1 MAHLD
6 ELMSA
11 IPDSGCIAIFP
22 TSDDVIIEY
31 YGKNYCGNLEQ
42 FSGYWY
48 VEGKGLDDARR
59 RSTDCISFWKKIQ
72 KKLRNN
78 NEDNT

>member
-31 YGKNYCGNLEQ
+31 YGENYCGNLEQ

-48 VEGKGLDDARR
+48 VEGNGLDDA
-59 RSTDCISFWKKIQ
+59 ISKAIDRLHKF
-72 KKLRNN
+72 LEENPG
-78 NEDNT
+78 ETEE